1 MDKSGVVYRHIAEEL
16 LENRKARFV
25 EREMARQLGMSPDTV
40 SRAVKPLKRIGT
52 ATVYRTYF
60 EVHNL
65 SKLLLF
71 WAVNRKLDRDIIYRT
86 YVQTKDVKEIED
98 RMPGEVAYTE
108 FSAYTKLFGNDVA
121 SYSEVYAYATEH
133 ARIEIGRRFKAPE
146 MHNGRYNLILLK
158 PDKVLEGKIMK
169 DELWHSS
176 VSIPQIYVDLWNNNT
191 WYAAEFLKKLEKR
204 IGDKYAKAVLE
215 Q

>member
-1 MDKSGVVYRHIAEEL
+1 MNKAGVVYRYVAEKL

-40 SRAVKPLKRIGT
+40 SSSIKPLKRIGI

-71 WAVNRKLDRDIIYRT
+71 WAVNRKLDRDVIYRT
-86 YVQTKDVKEIED
+86 YVQARDIKEIED
-98 RMPGEVAYTE
+98 RLPGEIAYTE
-108 FSAYTKLFGNDVA
+108 FSAYVKLFGNDA
-121 SYSEVYAYATEH
+121 AGYSEVYAYATEH
-133 ARIEIGRRFKAPE
+133 ACIEIGRRFKAIE
-146 MHNGRYNLILLK
+146 MPNDRYNLILLK
-158 PDKVLEGKIMK
+158 PDNVLGGKIMK
-169 DELWHSS
+169 NELLHSS
-176 VSIPQIYVDLWNNNT
+176 VSIPQMYVDLWNNNT

-204 IGDKYAKAVLE
+204 ISDKYAKAVLE